1 VIEVQICIPSQYEKC
16 LEFQRKL
23 NKMRNDDI
31 IPDTII
37 VTEHEDTYTAGIHF
51 NNENEKNYSVP
62 IIKVERGGALTY
74 HGRGQ
79 IVFYFIFKLNERGF
93 NVKDLILRIQD
104 SMNLTLSDYG
114 LKSEGRLF
122 KETGVWTNGKKIC
135 SIGLALKGFSTLHG
149 IAVNVNTDL
158 SKFSYINPCDFDPN
172 IMTSIE
178 HEIGRKVQTEEF
190 IKKFL
195 DNFSSVIS
203 DKIEIREC
211 QINK

>member
-1 VIEVQICIPSQYEKC
+1 
-16 LEFQRKL
+16 
-23 NKMRNDDI
+23 MRNDDI

-104 SMNLTLSDYG
+104 SVNLTLSDYG